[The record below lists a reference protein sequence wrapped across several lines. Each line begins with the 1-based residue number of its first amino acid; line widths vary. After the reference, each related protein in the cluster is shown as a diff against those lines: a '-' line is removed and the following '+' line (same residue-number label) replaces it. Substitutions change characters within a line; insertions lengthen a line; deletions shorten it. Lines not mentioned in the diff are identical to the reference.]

1 MATIKDVA
9 READVSIATVSRIM
23 NNRGAISE
31 KTRRKVYEAMEKLN
45 YQPNEMARALQK
57 NKSNIIGL
65 VVPMLDYA
73 FFSRLTDAVEES
85 CHSYGYKLM
94 ICKSGEDGEREKEL
108 VSMLQANQV
117 DGILL
122 CSRVGDTGIY
132 SRNTLPLISIDR
144 EIEGFSSVTSDNYKG
159 GVEAARELFE
169 AGSRHPLIL
178 GVQVPEYMS
187 MNQRHKGFLDECEK
201 MGMKCTEMKVQ
212 QENLG
217 QEELAREFIKV
228 IGENPSIDGVFATG
242 DISAAKVLCHRKVQE
257 SGIFDRIPYMGYDGL
272 EISELLDITTVSQ
285 PIYEMGECA
294 VELLIRKI
302 NGKLV
307 QERSILPVKLI
318 ERGSTL
324 RFKNENTKGKT
335 DK

>member
-31 KTRRKVYEAMEKLN
+31 KTRKKVYEAMERLH

-65 VVPMLDYA
+65 VVPLLDYA
-73 FFSRLTDAVEES
+73 FFSRLTDAIEES

-132 SRNTLPLISIDR
+132 SQNTLPLISIDR
-144 EIEGFSSVTSDNYKG
+144 EMEGFSSVTSDNYKG
-159 GVEAARELFE
+159 GMEAARELFE
-169 AGSRHPLIL
+169 SGSRHPLIL
-178 GVQVPEYMS
+178 GVQVPAYMA
-187 MNQRHKGFLDECEK
+187 MDQRHKGFLDECSNI
-201 MGMKCTEMKVQ
+201 GIKCAEMKIQ

-217 QEELAREFIKV
+217 QQELVREFLKV
-228 IGENPSIDGVFATG
+228 MEENPCIDGVFATG
-242 DISAAKVLCHRKVQE
+242 DISAAKIACHKKVQE

-294 VELLIRKI
+294 VELLVEKI

-307 QERSILPVKLI
+307 QERSILPVKLV

-324 RFKNENTKGKT
+324 RFKK
-335 DK
+335 